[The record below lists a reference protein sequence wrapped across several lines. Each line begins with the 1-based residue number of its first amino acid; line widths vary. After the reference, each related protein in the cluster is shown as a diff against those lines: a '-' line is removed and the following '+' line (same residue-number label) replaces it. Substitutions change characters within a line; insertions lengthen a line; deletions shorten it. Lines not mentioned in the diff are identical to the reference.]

1 MKSFS
6 LVPTSDGP
14 RREFKITWGL
24 RAGYGPS
31 GRIYDLEEAIRAA
44 HRWMRERNARAEPFL
59 SGMFTRGEVVYAGS
73 EAEAAHDREPVAV
86 FTGEV
91 LPLYAADIDDDTVRI
106 LLNELAS
113 EIGKILE
120 QEEVHVAYRDR
131 TWTLKAVGGV
141 TSP

>member
-1 MKSFS
+1 MNSFS
-6 LVPTSDGP
+6 LVPSSEGP
-14 RREFKITWGL
+14 RREFKITSGL

-44 HRWMRERNARAEPFL
+44 HRWMRERDARAEPFP

-73 EAEAAHDREPVAV
+73 QAEAAHDREPVAI

-91 LPLYAADIDDDTVRI
+91 LPLYAADLDDDTVRI

-113 EIGKILE
+113 EIGRVHE
-120 QEEVHVAYRDR
+120 QEEVHVAYSDR
-131 TWTLKAVGGV
+131 TWTLKAVGEV
-141 TSP
+141 ARP